1 MLHAPGQ
8 ALTAIDPG
16 GVGRVSTHGEIWSA
30 TALEAIRPGDPVE
43 VVGVNGLQLTV
54 KRPA

>member
-8 ALTAIDPG
+8 ALTAIDAG

-30 TALEAIRPGDPVE
+30 TAAEPIQPGDR
-43 VVGVNGLQLTV
+43 VVVTGMAGLTLTV
-54 KRPA
+54 RRA

>member
-16 GVGRVSTHGEIWSA
+16 GVGRVATHGEIWSA
-30 TALEAIRPGDPVE
+30 TASEAIHEGDPVI
-43 VVGVNGLQLTV
+43 VTGMAGLVLTV
-54 KRPA
+54 KRA